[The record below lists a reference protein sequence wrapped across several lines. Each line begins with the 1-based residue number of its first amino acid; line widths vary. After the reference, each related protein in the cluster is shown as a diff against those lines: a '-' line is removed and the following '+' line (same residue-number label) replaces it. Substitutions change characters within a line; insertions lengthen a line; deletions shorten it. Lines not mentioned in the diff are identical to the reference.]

1 MIPFYIINTAYC
13 TTAWRDRINVE
24 REWNPNKNVSCDT
37 LSENG
42 AYRCTDILK
51 TFCLYSMLHM
61 QQYTVELDSNVK
73 IGVNLAVAKDPNK
86 I

>member
-1 MIPFYIINTAYC
+1 MIPFYIINTIGS
-13 TTAWRDRINVE
+13 TL

-73 IGVNLAVAKDPNK
+73 IGVNLAVAKDSNE